1 MQLGRATSPA
11 QIGSEGERQQRTIP
25 RAGLAVAFG
34 LQNDL
39 PMRRKSEP
47 KSRSTKR
54 TPRSAGVAD
63 IEIRRRIR
71 LRRREKGITQ
81 TELAGHLGLTFHQ
94 VQKYEKAMSRVGAA
108 RLQQIAEML
117 GVDIPFF
124 YDGDGKEERDVDS
137 LLVFNSVFSLRLL
150 RAYTAIKNRSVQIQ
164 LVSLV
169 ETIAASQR

>member
-1 MQLGRATSPA
+1 LGRATSPA

-25 RAGLAVAFG
+25 RAALAVAFG
-34 LQNDL
+34 LQNNL

-63 IEIRRRIR
+63 IEIGRRIR

-108 RLQQIAEML
+108 QLQQIAEML
-117 GVDIPFF
+117 GVDISFF
-124 YDGDGKEERDVDS
+124 YDGDGTETAVES
-137 LLVFNSVFSLRLL
+137 LLVLNSVFSDCC
-150 RAYTAIKNRSVQIQ
+150 ANCP
-164 LVSLV
+164 
-169 ETIAASQR
+169 